1 MSALLPQGISAA
13 LLQAGAESL
22 ALGLGVLAILLLV
35 TLLIEREVLRA
46 AAGDQPPAEERPA
59 KKVTLLDV
67 AIVPLVM
74 VFSFVVLEHFY
85 RLIF

>member
-35 TLLIEREVLRA
+35 TLLVEREVLRA
-46 AAGDQPPAEERPA
+46 AAGEQLPA

-67 AIVPLVM
+67 AIVPLVLI
-74 VFSFVVLEHFY
+74 FSFVVLEHFY